1 MIPQNISLGLITF
14 GLALVPALFGI
25 ICHEVAHGWVAYKL
39 GDPTAKYLGRLTLNP
54 IKHIDPVGLGV
65 FALTALLTP
74 FAIGWA
80 KPVPVQ
86 SRYFKRP
93 REGMVFVALA
103 GPVTNLLVALLCA
116 VILKFANNL
125 ESAGLFASSLP
136 LEIVQASAKM
146 GIGINCA
153 LAWFN
158 LLPIPP
164 LDGSHILGGLLPR
177 NLAIQYEGIGRYG
190 LLIVILLLATGLLGQ
205 VLIPLMR
212 MSVSLIGAL
221 AGLDLRL

>member
-1 MIPQNISLGLITF
+1 MIPQDILNGLTTF

-54 IKHIDPVGLGV
+54 IKHIDPMGLAV
-65 FALTALLTP
+65 FAFTALFSP

-86 SRYFKRP
+86 SRYFKHP
-93 REGMVFVALA
+93 REGMVFVSLA
-103 GPVTNLLVALLCA
+103 GPTANILVAILCA
-116 VILKFANNL
+116 LVLKLAYNL
-125 ESAGLFASSLP
+125 EDSGLLASSLP

-158 LLPIPP
+158 LMPIPP
-164 LDGSHILGGLLPR
+164 LDGSHVVSGLLP
-177 NLAIQYEGIGRYG
+177 ASVSDQYQSLGRYG
-190 LLIVILLLATGLLGQ
+190 MTIIVVLLATGMFGR
-205 VLIPLMR
+205 VIIPLIR
-212 MSVSLIGAL
+212 QTVRLIATVVGI
-221 AGLDLRL
+221 

>member
-1 MIPQNISLGLITF
+1 MIPQNISQGLITF

-158 LLPIPP
+158 LMPVPP
-164 LDGSHILGGLLPR
+164 LDGSHVVGGLLPASIADQFQA
-177 NLAIQYEGIGRYG
+177 LGRYG
-190 LLIVILLLATGLLGQ
+190 MIIIMLLLATGVFGRIIFP
-205 VLIPLMR
+205 LIR
-212 MSVSLIGAL
+212 QTARLIMTLVGI
-221 AGLDLRL
+221 